1 MSTTNQ
7 GTLENQISNQQ
18 MIDQALKP
26 GHQIIKPDEYGSL
39 PSHVKKAMTK
49 ELAEVEYV
57 KLITNNSTGE
67 VIGYRVKFQDRG
79 CSTLVGSVQLS
90 VPHTQIVTNYNLLN
104 VKIREEIGPQT
115 VSVMEVI
122 NKKDGK
128 VLCYTITDQI
138 TVSRDVYVD
147 DVRFNFK

>member
-7 GTLENQISNQQ
+7 GTLENHISNQQ
-18 MIDQALKP
+18 MIDQTLKP

-39 PSHVKKAMTK
+39 PSHVKKAMTE

-67 VIGYRVKFQDRG
+67 VIGYRVKSQDRG

-122 NKKDGK
+122 SKI
-128 VLCYTITDQI
+128 V
-138 TVSRDVYVD
+138 VFFV
-147 DVRFNFK
+147 

>member
-7 GTLENQISNQQ
+7 RTLENHISNQQ
-18 MIDQALKP
+18 TLKP
-26 GHQIIKPDEYGSL
+26 GHQIVKPAEYGLL
-39 PSHVKKAMTK
+39 PSHVRKAMSE

-57 KLITNNSTGE
+57 KLITNNATGE
-67 VIGYRVKFQDRG
+67 VMGYRVKFQDRG

-90 VPHTQIVTNYNLLN
+90 VPHTQIVTDYNLLN
-104 VKIREEIGPQT
+104 CKIREQIGPQT

-122 NKKDGK
+122 NKKDGN
-128 VLCYTITDQI
+128 VLYYTITDQI
-138 TVSRDVYVD
+138 TASRDVYVN

>member
-7 GTLENQISNQQ
+7 GTLENHISNQQ
-18 MIDQALKP
+18 MIDQTLKP

-39 PSHVKKAMTK
+39 PSHVKKAMTE

-79 CSTLVGSVQLS
+79 CSTASWICTAVSS
-90 VPHTQIVTNYNLLN
+90 AHTDFDKL
-104 VKIREEIGPQT
+104 
-115 VSVMEVI
+115 
-122 NKKDGK
+122 
-128 VLCYTITDQI
+128 
-138 TVSRDVYVD
+138 
-147 DVRFNFK
+147 